1 METEYFNEKR
11 LQLSIFMS
19 PLNVHVN
26 RYPVSGE
33 VTYTQYHPGT
43 YLVAWHP
50 KSSTL
55 NERNTIVV
63 KHKHGDVLIRQ
74 IAGKF
79 AKKIVSYAEVG
90 QQAAQGEELGFIKFG
105 SRVDML
111 LPLNTVLKVKI
122 NQKVRGG
129 ESVIGHLH

>member
-1 METEYFNEKR
+1 M
-11 LQLSIFMS
+11 
-19 PLNVHVN
+19 
-26 RYPVSGE
+26 
-33 VTYTQYHPGT
+33 
-43 YLVAWHP
+43 
-50 KSSTL
+50 
-55 NERNTIVV
+55 
-63 KHKHGDVLIRQ
+63 IRQ